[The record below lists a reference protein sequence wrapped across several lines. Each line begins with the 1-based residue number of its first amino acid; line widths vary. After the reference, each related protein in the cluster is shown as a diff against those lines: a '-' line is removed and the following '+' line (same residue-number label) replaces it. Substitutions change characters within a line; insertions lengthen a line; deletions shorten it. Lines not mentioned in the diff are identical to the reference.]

1 LGTSGKSR
9 RVISSRPERRS
20 EEALFSRLRRMG
32 RARNFDLE
40 LFEDTLRQSGPGRR
54 PDLLCRLLSDWIGRS
69 FDPRRVERT
78 WAPVPELF
86 AKMRERLGAPLSLQ
100 TVLLHHFH
108 TLKGLFPEPLLLA
121 ARDVDRLRVSAI
133 TDPLTGLYNRR
144 FLSESL
150 RRHLFRAERSG
161 DPVSIAML
169 DLENFKSINDRF
181 GHAAGD
187 RALLYTANT
196 ISESLRPGDIACRWG
211 GDEFILLLP
220 RADFLSSVG
229 IAERLRRRIS
239 ANSRSVRAGLA
250 MDLYYGI
257 ASVPVDGRTGAEL
270 IAVADERLY
279 ECREQRAFLGGDRRR
294 HPRFAFR
301 RMRLRLLA
309 RGRSLTAFVVNVS
322 YSGLAFQ
329 ARGHSVPPRSQ
340 AEISHTGA
348 EKPRP
353 IRIRVAHAARLPG
366 GRLRV
371 GAGYSQVGSR

>member
-1 LGTSGKSR
+1 MGTLGKSLR
-9 RVISSRPERRS
+9 AVPIRPERRS
-20 EEALFSRLRRMG
+20 DEALFSLLRRLG
-32 RARNFDLE
+32 RARNFDFARFTAALG
-40 LFEDTLRQSGPGRR
+40 QAGPGRR

-69 FDPRRVERT
+69 FDPGQVERA
-78 WAPVPELF
+78 WAPILGLF
-86 AKMRERLGAPLSLQ
+86 KKMRERLGAPLSLQ

-108 TLKGLFPEPLLLA
+108 TRKGLFPEPLLLA
-121 ARDVDRLRVSAI
+121 ARDIDRLRLSAI

-181 GHAAGD
+181 GHSAGD
-187 RALLYTANT
+187 RVLVYTANV
-196 ISESLRPGDIACRWG
+196 IRESLRPGDIACRWG

-220 RADFLSSVG
+220 SADFLSSVG
-229 IAERLRRRIS
+229 IAERIRRRIS
-239 ANSRSVRAGLA
+239 ARSRSVRAGLA
-250 MDLYYGI
+250 LDLYYGV
-257 ASVPVDGRTGAEL
+257 ASVPVDGRAGAEL

-279 ECREQRAFLGGDRRR
+279 QCREQRAFRGGDRRR
-294 HPRFAFR
+294 YPRFAFQ

-309 RGRSLTAFVVNVS
+309 RGRSLTAPVVNVS
-322 YSGLAFQ
+322 YRGLAFQ
-329 ARGHSVPPRSQ
+329 ARGQSVPPRGQ

-348 EKPRP
+348 IKPRP

-371 GAGYSQVGSR
+371 GCKYS